1 MNSKKS
7 KQLRQ
12 DMRAM
17 GFIPSEV
24 VYERGQAPV
33 YMGFS
38 IGEGG
43 KRVLDDTSPFKMKVQ
58 RGIPT
63 KLAPCGRKLYQV
75 MKEGMRMGEVL

>member
-1 MNSKKS
+1 MNSKKAR
-7 KQLRQ
+7 QLRQ

-17 GFIPSEV
+17 DFDPRDVS
-24 VYERGQAPV
+24 YERGQAPV

-43 KRVLDDTSPFKMKVQ
+43 KRVPDDTSPFKMKVQ

-63 KLAPCGRKLYQV
+63 KLAPCGRKLYQD

>member
-1 MNSKKS
+1 MNSKKA

-17 GFIPSEV
+17 DFNPSEV
-24 VYERGQAPV
+24 SYERGQAPV
-33 YMGFS
+33 YMGF
-38 IGEGG
+38 GLDENGQ
-43 KRVLDDTSPFKMKVQ
+43 RVPDDTSPIKVKVQ

-63 KLAPCGRKLYQV
+63 KLAPCGRKLYKD